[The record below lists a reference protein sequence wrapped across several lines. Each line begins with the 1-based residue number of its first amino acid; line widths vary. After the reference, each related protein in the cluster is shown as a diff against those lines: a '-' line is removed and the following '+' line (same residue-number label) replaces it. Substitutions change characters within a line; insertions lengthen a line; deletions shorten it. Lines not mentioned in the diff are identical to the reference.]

1 MAKLSELRTEAKR
14 LGISA
19 ATIRSA
25 TTAEELQS
33 VIEDHGA
40 HEGGSSVAVKAK
52 AKSKVAK
59 KKTTARK
66 ATARKQTRK
75 STTTSARKPNRNSAR
90 KASTPAK
97 SRKSG
102 KAKRSSNSTT
112 RTSGYVAKG
121 GRNVLDDVEYGD
133 FEGWNPRPGSAP
145 DRIVK
150 ALKKFRGNRAKVY
163 DFLAPD
169 VWDFVGKTY
178 RNGER
183 RTKGEALEMLAYR
196 ISRTAWDFAMRT
208 GQHEIAGNR
217 VKYGTGGTG
226 MGVWKPAKAAKAT
239 RKTSAKTTGRKKAG
253 RAKAGSRR

>member
-40 HEGGSSVAVKAK
+40 HEGGTRVKAK
-52 AKSKVAK
+52 AKSKVA

-150 ALKKFRGNRAKVY
+150 ALKKFKGNRAKVY

-169 VWDFVGKTY
+169 VWDFVGKHY

-183 RTKGEALEMLAYR
+183 RTKPEALEMLAYR

-226 MGVWKPAKAAKAT
+226 QGVWKPAKAAKAT
-239 RKTSAKTTGRKKAG
+239 RKTSAKKTGRKKTG